1 MNSQKI
7 FQKVLPHFLILL
19 GFVVAGV
26 IYNSPILTGK
36 KLNQS
41 DLTQASGA
49 AHEAQEFYKETGE
62 LTLWTNSMFAGMPT
76 FMVFMDYASSI
87 TLTTSRFLVRLT
99 PAPANYIFLFL
110 AGLYVMLVMLGY
122 SPWVAVLGG
131 IGYAFASYNII
142 SIEVGH
148 VNKIL
153 ALAYAP
159 PFIGAV
165 ILTYRGKY
173 LLGGV
178 LAAVWAGLEISCNH
192 LQITYYF
199 IIALVIYAIF
209 ELITTLLNKGKQE
222 HKSLKTF
229 GIASAT
235 LALAAIISVGTQAV
249 LILPTY
255 EYTKDTIRGG
265 KSELTS
271 TKKESGSGL
280 SKEYA
285 FRWSYG
291 IIESFSFVIPNF
303 LGGGSP
309 AAPALDQDSHT
320 YKALERA
327 RLNPGLVSSMPIYWG
342 AQPGTAGPAYMGAI
356 VCFLFF
362 FGLMYSKDPIKWWL
376 LTMTILFTMFAWG
389 KNFSSLNYFIFDTIP
404 LYNKFRAITMLL
416 SVVQFFV
423 VWMAV
428 LGLQELFTPKA
439 DKLEALKYLKY
450 SAGLVG
456 GFVLVI
462 ALLGGGLQD
471 FKSYGTIESVDAE
484 GKTIVK
490 NSDDAFFDN
499 LMQGLQGNDIIANSI
514 LKAIEKDRAA
524 LQSADA
530 WRSFIFILLTVAL
543 MWLYLIDKL
552 NLQIILG
559 GIILLTLID
568 MWALNRRYLNE
579 DNFVKKSNFSNVF
592 DKSEAD
598 KTILA
603 DKDLHFRVFNQN
615 RGLFSDG
622 ITSYHHKS
630 IGGYHAAKLQR
641 FNEIS
646 EAHLFKNNIAVYN
659 MFNIKYFITSD
670 QGLAVARQN
679 PGAVGNAWFAE
690 EIKWVKNA
698 DEELEAL
705 NGFDP
710 KKTAVIDERFK
721 SQIGDLKIKKEKDAT
736 IKLTSYAPNKL
747 VYESNA
753 TSAQLAVFS
762 EVYYVNPGKIEWTAY
777 IDGKEVPHLRVDYIL
792 RALKVPAG
800 KHTIEFKFDAKI
812 FHLASMMSLISSII
826 LVLGVFVVI
835 FIGWQQ
841 VKNRE
846 NT

>member
-26 IYNSPILTGK
+26 IYNYPMLTGK
-36 KLNQS
+36 KLDQS
-41 DLTQASGA
+41 DITQSIGPAQ
-49 AHEAQEFYKETGE
+49 EAQNYYEENGE
-62 LTLWTNSMFAGMPT
+62 LTLWTNSMFGGMPS
-76 FMVFMDYASSI
+76 FMVYMDYLSSV
-87 TLTTSRFLVRLT
+87 TLTILRFTRDLI
-99 PAPANYIFLFL
+99 PAPANYIFLYLTGF
-110 AGLYVMLVMLGY
+110 YIMMIMLGY
-122 SPWVAVLGG
+122 NPWIAVLGG

-142 SIEVGH
+142 SIDVGH
-148 VNKIL
+148 VNKIQ

-165 ILTYRGKY
+165 ILTYRGNF

-178 LAAVWAGLEISCNH
+178 LAAVCAGLEIASNH

-209 ELITTLLNKGKQE
+209 ELVSTLFNKGKKN
-222 HKSLKTF
+222 KSLKTF

-235 LALAAIISVGTQAV
+235 LILAAIVSIGTQAV

-255 EYTKDTIRGG
+255 EYTKDTTRGG

-271 TKKESGSGL
+271 TKKDSGSGL

-291 IIESFSFVIPNF
+291 ITESFSFVIPNF

-309 AAPALDQDSHT
+309 VAPALDQDSYT

-356 VCFLFF
+356 ICFLFF

-376 LTMTILFTMFAWG
+376 LTMTVLFIMLAWG

-428 LGLQELFTPKA
+428 LGLQELFTPKT

-456 GFVLVI
+456 GFTLVI

-471 FKSYGTIESVDAE
+471 FKSYGSVESVDAE

-530 WRSFIFILLTVAL
+530 WRSFIFILLAVVL
-543 MWLYLIDKL
+543 LWLYLIDKL
-552 NLQIILG
+552 NLQIVLG
-559 GIILLTLID
+559 GVILLTLVD
-568 MWALNRRYLNE
+568 MWALDQRYLNE
-579 DNFVKKSNFSNVF
+579 DSFVKKSNFSNVF

-598 KTILA
+598 KAILA
-603 DKDLHFRVFNQN
+603 DKDPHFRVFNQN

-630 IGGYHAAKLQR
+630 ISGYHAAKLQR

-659 MFNIKYFITSD
+659 MFNTKYFIGND

-679 PGAVGNAWFAE
+679 PGAVGNVWFAE
-690 EIKWVKNA
+690 EVKWVKNA

-710 KKTAVIDERFK
+710 KKTAIVDERFK
-721 SQIGDLKIKKEKDAT
+721 SQIGDLKIKKEQDAT

-747 VYESNA
+747 VYESNS
-753 TSAQLAVFS
+753 TNAQLAVFS
-762 EVYYVNPGKIEWTAY
+762 EVYYVNPGKMEWTAY

-812 FHLASMMSLISSII
+812 FHLGSMISLISSII
-826 LVLGVFVVI
+826 LVLGVFIAI
-835 FIGWQQ
+835 FVGWQQ
-841 VKNRE
+841 AKKRE
-846 NT
+846 KA